1 MSIIILLMI
10 VVIVVVAILEVLK
23 AKSQDSGT
31 EEVWP
36 FYVKR
41 PLSQPEQV
49 LYFRLVQALPGH
61 IVLAQVQLS
70 RLLGVE
76 KGNNYQAWFNRINR
90 MSADFVVCNKDFSI
104 VAVIELDDATHQ
116 KESRRVADTKKDKAL
131 SSAGVRIV
139 RWTAKS
145 IPDIATIQS
154 TIMSNSAVN
163 LDAPLA
169 ARPLA

>member
-49 LYFRLVQALPGH
+49 LYFRLVQALPEH
-61 IVLAQVQLS
+61 IVLA
-70 RLLGVE
+70 
-76 KGNNYQAWFNRINR
+76 
-90 MSADFVVCNKDFSI
+90 
-104 VAVIELDDATHQ
+104 
-116 KESRRVADTKKDKAL
+116 
-131 SSAGVRIV
+131 
-139 RWTAKS
+139 
-145 IPDIATIQS
+145 
-154 TIMSNSAVN
+154 
-163 LDAPLA
+163 
-169 ARPLA
+169 